1 MDEAAVFDWLN
12 SLTLKK
18 FSASRNL
25 VIDIDPAF
33 PWQITAPTLRQ
44 TWSWYNI
51 INGASGAAMRLQR
64 RSGNLNRGRG
74 PSLSLTLMPA
84 RSTSAI

>member
-1 MDEAAVFDWLN
+1 MVRTSGAWLRESKALILDDTAIAGLEYTLPENWKQLWMKPLPDWLN

-33 PWQITAPTLRQ
+33 PWQITALDG
-44 TWSWYNI
+44 Y
-51 INGASGAAMRLQR
+51 GA
-64 RSGNLNRGRG
+64 N
-74 PSLSLTLMPA
+74 
-84 RSTSAI
+84 